1 MMHRNRGSAITQ
13 YYYMVRQYYIYRVYK
28 DHEGLGILAQNY
40 LPKTICFL
48 TVWAYW
54 LGIAK
59 PHFTGSTIMNVK
71 KDAFLSN
78 TKNKQ
83 SFIFLLSRF
92 LQQVGCQVSHAKGD
106 ADMLIVQT
114 AIESVSRS
122 NTVLVGDD
130 TDLLVL
136 LCFHTSMNSVHE
148 IFFKPEAKLGTHKL
162 P

>member
-1 MMHRNRGSAITQ
+1 
-13 YYYMVRQYYIYRVYK
+13 
-28 DHEGLGILAQNY
+28 
-40 LPKTICFL
+40 
-48 TVWAYW
+48 
-54 LGIAK
+54 
-59 PHFTGSTIMNVK
+59 MNVK

-130 TDLLVL
+130 TDLLVGDDTDLLVL

-148 IFFKPEAKLGTHKL
+148 IFFQARS
-162 P
+162 